1 MATTKP
7 RIQVTLKPSQYEL
20 LKRLAKVQR
29 RPMSAIL
36 SELFD
41 EIEPVYERMATV
53 LEAAIRAQDTAKQG
67 MRDALTAAEEEMR
80 PHVAAAM
87 GQFDLL
93 EAQFGLSAS
102 VIGAASAAGGPIS
115 AAVTPGS
122 VTRGSGTPTPPP
134 QAGTIPPSP
143 VRSSPRKSRTSLRFR
158 DSERKSPGRSVRS
171 VAAAIARQVKKGPKG
186 RR

>member
-7 RIQVTLKPSQYEL
+7 RIQVTLKPSQHQL
-20 LKRLAKVQR
+20 LQRLAKLQKRSMASVV
-29 RPMSAIL
+29 A
-36 SELFD
+36 ELFD
-41 EIEPVYERMATV
+41 EVEPVYERVAVV
-53 LEAAIRAQDTAKQG
+53 LEAAIRAQTSAKQG
-67 MRDALTAAEEEMR
+67 MVDALHAAEAEMA

-93 EAQFGLSAS
+93 EQHFGVTAVSGS
-102 VIGAASAAGGPIS
+102 GRAATGPLPAA
-115 AAVTPGS
+115 TPAS
-122 VTRGSGTPTPPP
+122 VTRGSGTPPTPTP
-134 QAGTIPPSP
+134 AGTIPPS
-143 VRSSPRKSRTSLRFR
+143 RSQSSPRKSRTALRFR